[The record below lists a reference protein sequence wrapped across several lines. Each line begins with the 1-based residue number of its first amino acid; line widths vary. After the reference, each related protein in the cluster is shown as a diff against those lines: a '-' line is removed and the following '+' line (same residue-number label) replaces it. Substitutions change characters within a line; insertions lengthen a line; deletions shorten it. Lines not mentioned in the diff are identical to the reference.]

1 MAHVFDT
8 VDCMTFKKKEKNE
21 KLTSGSVIA
30 SLWGMPQQRPK
41 QNSVSEVL
49 KHLYVHGTLV
59 SQAVQ
64 AQ

>member
-1 MAHVFDT
+1 M
-8 VDCMTFKKKEKNE
+8 
-21 KLTSGSVIA
+21 TSGSVIA
-30 SLWGMPQQRPK
+30 SLWGMPQQQPK